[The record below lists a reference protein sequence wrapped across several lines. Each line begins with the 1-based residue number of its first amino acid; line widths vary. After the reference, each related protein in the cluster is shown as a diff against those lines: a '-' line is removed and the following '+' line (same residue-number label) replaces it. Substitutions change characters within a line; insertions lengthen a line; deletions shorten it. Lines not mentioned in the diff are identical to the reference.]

1 VSDANADPAG
11 LLAEVRT
18 LRARS
23 RRLAHEGAWLPAF
36 VLAAL
41 PVLSIGLYRYPTSPV
56 WQIAA
61 QYPFWAGLP
70 HEQRSSVASYAFW
83 LVAEPLG
90 LVVVAL
96 WYRRRES
103 RRGVR
108 VPWRA
113 PVIAGGIGLLL
124 LVALFAAPTG
134 QPVAV
139 GGAARSVWQGL
150 LTPLLSVGVAALV
163 LGLIERSAGIVLC
176 GVWMIVLPWQ
186 FCATGMIGGLFGWQA
201 WLLGG
206 GSGPALGGQLTLLGL
221 DHPAPSLLAIALP
234 LALVGTYRALRAR
247 ALRT

>member
-1 VSDANADPAG
+1 VSDTDAHPAG

-41 PVLSIGLYRYPTSPV
+41 PVLSIGLYRYPTSSMLQAPP
-56 WQIAA
+56 
-61 QYPFWAGLP
+61 QYPYWAGLP
-70 HEQRSSVASYAFW
+70 QEQRSSVASYAFW
-83 LVAEPLG
+83 LVTEPLA

-113 PVIAGGIGLLL
+113 PVIAGATGLLCL
-124 LVALFAAPTG
+124 LALFAAPTG
-134 QPVAV
+134 QPVAF
-139 GGAARSVWQGL
+139 GGAAQSVWQGL
-150 LTPLLSVGVAALV
+150 LTPLLSVGVAAFV
-163 LGLIERSAGIVLC
+163 LGLIERSVGIVLC
-176 GVWMIVLPWQ
+176 GVWMTLLPWQ
-186 FCATGMIGGLFGWQA
+186 FCANGQIGGLFGWQT
-201 WLLGG
+201 WLLDG
-206 GSGPALGGQLTLLGL
+206 GSGPAMGGQLTLLGL
-221 DHPAPSLLAIALP
+221 DRPAPSLLAMALP
-234 LALVGTYRALRAR
+234 LALVATYRAVRVR